1 MKILVVDDDEYFL
14 VQMEKLLK
22 RDGHSVTISSSTK
35 DALDKI
41 NYFEF
46 DLILTDLKMPKYSGI
61 DLIKKAKAAGNKS
74 IFIVITGYGTIESA
88 VEAIKIGAYDYIL
101 KPFEMP
107 ILRKKINEIS
117 KNVKLRELITAPTIL
132 EKLDI
137 THVFDY
143 EIIRK
148 QLESYCLIISDK
160 DPKNLAENLHIEN
173 YETIQFEIES
183 REDILNEL
191 KREIK
196 KFSENNTSGTIIV
209 SGIET
214 LPKKYDWNDIRKFL
228 VFIQYVLTKEI
239 KLIILLENKDA
250 LGPLKETFSLL
261 LSPTFEKIVEII
273 AHPLRKR
280 IITTLRSNL
289 ELSYNELLTNLE
301 IESSPVL
308 AFHLKK
314 LIKEEILQKTKK
326 ETSYYT
332 LSNKGI
338 YLAEVISVLE
348 DLGSKSPFSSFS
360 YRFIADKK
368 GNEELNEDE

>member
-1 MKILVVDDDEYFL
+1 
-14 VQMEKLLK
+14 METLLK
-22 RDGHSVTISSSTK
+22 RDGHIVTTSSSTK

-41 NYFEF
+41 NKYTFE
-46 DLILTDLKMPKYSGI
+46 LILTDLKMPKHSGI
-61 DLIKKAKAAGNKS
+61 ELIKKAKAAGNKS

-107 ILRKKINEIS
+107 TLRRKIDEIS
-117 KNVKLRELITAPTIL
+117 KDVKLRELITAPTIL

-137 THVFDY
+137 THIFDY

-148 QLESYCLIISDK
+148 QLDSYCLVISDK
-160 DPKNLAENLHIEN
+160 DPKILANKLQIKN
-173 YETIQFEIES
+173 YETIQFEIDS
-183 REDILNEL
+183 KKDILNEL
-191 KREIK
+191 KVEIK
-196 KFSENNTSGTIIV
+196 KFSENNTSGTIII

-214 LPKKYDWNDIRKFL
+214 LPKKYDWNDIRNFL
-228 VFIQYVLTKEI
+228 VFIQYILTKET

-280 IITTLRSNL
+280 IINTLRSNL
-289 ELSYNELLTNLE
+289 ELSYNEILTNLD

-314 LIKEEILQKTKK
+314 LIKEEILLKTKK
-326 ETSYYT
+326 ETSYYM

-360 YRFIADKK
+360 YRFVASQK
-368 GNEELNEDE
+368 GNGELNEDE

>member
-1 MKILVVDDDEYFL
+1 
-14 VQMEKLLK
+14 MEKLLK
-22 RDGHSVTISSSTK
+22 RDDHSVITSSSTK

-41 NYFEF
+41 NDFNF
-46 DLILTDLKMPKYSGI
+46 DLILTDLKMPKYDGI
-61 DLIKKAKAAGNKS
+61 ELIKKARIAGNKS

-117 KNVKLRELITAPTIL
+117 KDIHLRQLIKAPRIL

-143 EIIRK
+143 ETIK
-148 QLESYCLIISDK
+148 KELESFCLIISDK
-160 DPKNLAENLHIEN
+160 DPDTLADKFHIEN
-173 YETIQFEIES
+173 YKPLLFKIES
-183 REDILNEL
+183 NENILDNL
-191 KREIK
+191 KEEIK
-196 KFSENNTSGTIIV
+196 NFSENHTSGTIII

-214 LPKKYDWNDIRKFL
+214 LPKKYDWQDIRKFL
-228 VFIQYVLTKEI
+228 VFMQYLLTKEI
-239 KLIILLENKDA
+239 KLVILLENKDA

-280 IITTLRSNL
+280 IIITLRNNL
-289 ELSYNELLTNLE
+289 ELSYNEILTNLA

-314 LIKEEILQKTKK
+314 LIKEEILQKTIK
-326 ETSYYT
+326 ETSYYALT
-332 LSNKGI
+332 NKGI
-338 YLAEVISVLE
+338 YLAEVIAVLE

-360 YRFIADKK
+360 YRFITEKK
-368 GNEELNEDE
+368 GNEELQ